1 MSGNFP
7 QAGRTGGR
15 HPVPRAHVIFVLN
28 ANQFVVTL
36 TLSNVERS
44 DTPGPEAGCQVW
56 LSLSGPL

>member
-1 MSGNFP
+1 MSGNFQ

-28 ANQFVVTL
+28 ANQLVVTL

-44 DTPGPEAGCQVW
+44 DTPGPEVGCQV
-56 LSLSGPL
+56 